1 LRLLAMPLL
10 IALLLPGLLLGQ
22 ENSASPSVTVEVEP
36 QQATIGDQ
44 LEARIALT
52 LPAGWE
58 AQLPVIEAEL
68 GPFSV
73 VSGAWAEEAPAEG
86 GKLWTWNG
94 LLAAFRTGSMEIPAL
109 SFRLRSGEE
118 SSTLESAPFEVT
130 IVSTIEESESEQ
142 PDIADIKAPLSIP
155 PDYGPLVKAG
165 GILALL
171 LLASALAWWLH
182 RRYARKLAAATIPE
196 DPFHRLPPH
205 VWVYKALQ
213 ELLDKRLEEQGLFDL
228 FYSELAWILK
238 RYTGGRYRLDLLEKT
253 TTEVPS
259 LLRQAGVPESSVQ
272 KIAGLLARCDQV
284 KFARNRPGPDARKE
298 AVEAIYAVVD
308 ATKPA
313 NATESGPE
321 RGAA

>member
-1 LRLLAMPLL
+1 MRLLAVPLL
-10 IALLLPGLLLGQ
+10 ISLLLPGLLLGQ
-22 ENSASPSVTVEVEP
+22 ESSTSPSVTVEVEP
-36 QQATIGDQ
+36 GQATIGDQ
-44 LEARIALT
+44 LQARIILT

-58 AQLPVIEAEL
+58 AQLPTIETEL

-73 VSGAWAEEAPAEG
+73 VSGAWAEEAPTEG
-86 GKLWTWNG
+86 DKRWIWNG
-94 LLAAFRTGSMEIPAL
+94 LLAAFRTGSMEVPAL
-109 SFRLRSGEE
+109 SFQLRTGEE

-130 IVSTIEESESEQ
+130 IVSTIEEDGSEQ
-142 PDIADIKAPLSIP
+142 PDIADLKAPLSIAP
-155 PDYGPLVKAG
+155 EYGPLVKAG

-171 LLASALAWWLH
+171 LIVSALVWWLH
-182 RRYARKLAAATIPE
+182 RRYARKLAAAAIPE
-196 DPFHRLPPH
+196 DPFHRMPPH

-253 TTEVPS
+253 TAEVPV
-259 LLRQAGVPESSVQ
+259 LLRQTGVPESSVQ
-272 KIAGLLARCDQV
+272 KISGLLARCDQV
-284 KFARNRPGPDARKE
+284 KFAKNRPGPDARKE
-298 AVEAIYAVVD
+298 AVETIYAVVD

-313 NATESGPE
+313 EATERGSE